1 MRNVVNDALS
11 QSQKIPITIPAP
23 TTGKIKKIDLETGR
37 VTIHYDKEPYRKKA
51 FLFGTI
57 KEVKDKKAA
66 TLAFDGTV
74 TQGIIGFGKEA
85 AGILQVVD
93 NIENN
98 ESIQPESVVVYPGNI
113 TVTSLAFLK
122 EKKVSAVIAASIHY
136 EDLRKFTGE
145 DIGVALTGNEN
156 IPFPLILTEG
166 FGNFDMHP
174 ALQTL
179 FRKHENDWC
188 YTNGH
193 TQIRAGVIRPEIIL
207 QKIL

>member
-1 MRNVVNDALS
+1 M
-11 QSQKIPITIPAP
+11 
-23 TTGKIKKIDLETGR
+23 
-37 VTIHYDKEPYRKKA
+37 
-51 FLFGTI
+51 
-57 KEVKDKKAA
+57 
-66 TLAFDGTV
+66 
-74 TQGIIGFGKEA
+74 
-85 AGILQVVD
+85 
-93 NIENN
+93 
-98 ESIQPESVVVYPGNI
+98 
-113 TVTSLAFLK
+113 
-122 EKKVSAVIAASIHY
+122 IAASIHY

-174 ALQTL
+174 ALQSL
-179 FRKHENDWC
+179 FRKHEDDWC